1 VSELIWTDREWL
13 DESGLWIRRTIEGLG
28 MTVTGEIEQVRVR
41 PWATAL
47 RVPTQSEDVW
57 FKASIPVLAN
67 EAAVTRVLA
76 QQRPDCTPEL
86 LADDPER
93 GWMLLRDAGP
103 ALEGLLGTAAYS
115 QHWEEA
121 LARYAQLQIDLA
133 EHVDELL
140 EAGATDR
147 RLEVLPDL
155 LDAVLGDAEALR
167 VGLPDGLTERQLEE
181 LRKLAPELPM
191 QTNELA
197 AYGIPETIQHDDLS
211 DADVRMPDGGY
222 RFIDWGDACVSHPF
236 FTMTVTLRVLAWRL
250 GFGLE
255 ATAPELERF
264 RDAYLEPWTSFL
276 SRRELLVAFPLAL
289 RLGKLFRAFSHHLTI
304 TNLPPAHRAEHAD
317 AVPAWLQIF
326 LGVEP
331 P

>member
-1 VSELIWTDREWL
+1 MSELTWTDREWL
-13 DESGLWIRRTIEGLG
+13 EEASLWIRRTIEGLG

-76 QQRPDCTPEL
+76 RHRPDCTPEL
-86 LADDPER
+86 LADIPER

-115 QHWEEA
+115 QRWEEA
-121 LARYAQLQIDLA
+121 LALHAQLQIDLA

-140 EAGATDR
+140 EAGAIDR
-147 RLEVLPDL
+147 RLQTLPSL
-155 LDAVLGDAEALR
+155 LEAVLGDAEALR
-167 VGLPDGLTERQLEE
+167 VGLPDGLTEEQLDE
-181 LRKLAPELPM
+181 LRKLAPELPT
-191 QTNELA
+191 QANELA

-264 RDAYLEPWTSFL
+264 RDAYLEPWTRFL
-276 SRRELLVAFPLAL
+276 PRRELLVAFPPAL
-289 RLGKLFRAFSHHLTI
+289 RLGKLFRAFSYHLTVP
-304 TNLPPAHRAEHAD
+304 NLPPAHRSEHAD
-317 AVPAWLQIF
+317 AVPAWLQVF

-331 P
+331 